1 MIWILLLYVL
11 PLILSLIV
19 CYCFTKQD
27 GGTVKDFTKILPY
40 LFIPLFNIIILLIGL
55 HAIIEDWVEND
66 ETIQNFL
73 NKKL

>member
-11 PLILSLIV
+11 PLVISIAGA
-19 CYCFTKQD
+19 YFFIKKDEGTTKD
-27 GGTVKDFTKILPY
+27 LLEILPY
-40 LFIPLFNIIILLIGL
+40 LLIPLFNIIILIMGL
-55 HAIIEDWVEND
+55 HAIIKDWIEND